1 MAMIFKAYPVVNDAF
16 KGNGFNI
23 RFAGNDTDPLF
34 VAKDIYIAMGH
45 KYCGNCHSFYE
56 KLPGRTEV
64 DKGSIRGNRI
74 MVAITKE
81 DVSLALSKP
90 EANLSD
96 DYKKQR
102 QEFRKFWKNEVLPQI
117 EHPEIRGKIVAL
129 ENQNS
134 SLEEE
139 NARLKAEI
147 ALLRGTGF
155 TPEAS

>member
-1 MAMIFKAYPVVNDAF
+1 MAMIFKAYPVVNNAF
-16 KGNGFNI
+16 SGNGYKI
-23 RFAGNDTDPLF
+23 RYAGDDSNPLF
-34 VAKDIYIAMGH
+34 VAQDIFKAMGH
-45 KYCGNCHSFYE
+45 KYYGNCRSFY
-56 KLPGRTEV
+56 KDLPGKTEV
-64 DKGSIRGNRI
+64 DKGTKVGSRI
-74 MVAITKE
+74 MIALTKA
-81 DVSLALSKP
+81 DVEVALSRRDIG
-90 EANLSD
+90 SD
-96 DYKKQR
+96 ELKKKKE
-102 QEFRKFWKNEVLPQI
+102 EFRKFWKNEVLPQI

>member
-16 KGNGFNI
+16 KGNGFNL

-81 DVSLALSKP
+81 DVNLALSRP

-102 QEFRKFWKNEVLPQI
+102 QKFREFWKNEVLPQI
-117 EHPEIRGKIVAL
+117 EYPELRKKITNLA
-129 ENQNS
+129 
-134 SLEEE
+134 EE

>member
-16 KGNGFNI
+16 KGNGFNL
-23 RFAGNDTDPLF
+23 RFAGDDTNPLF
-34 VAKDIYIAMGH
+34 VAKDIFIAMGH
-45 KYCGNCHSFYE
+45 KYHGNCHSFYE

-81 DVSLALSKP
+81 DVNLALSKP

-96 DYKKQR
+96 KKQK
-102 QEFRKFWKNEVLPQI
+102 QEFRKFWQDEVLPQI
-117 EHPEIRGKIVAL
+117 EHPELRKKITDLA
-129 ENQNS
+129 
-134 SLEEE
+134 EE

>member
-16 KGNGFNI
+16 NGNGFNL
-23 RFAGNDTDPLF
+23 RFAGDDTNPLF

-81 DVSLALSKP
+81 DVNLALSKP

-102 QEFRKFWKNEVLPQI
+102 QKFREFWKNEVLPQI
-117 EHPEIRGKIVAL
+117 EYPELRKKITDLA
-129 ENQNS
+129 
-134 SLEEE
+134 EE

-147 ALLRGTGF
+147 ALLRESGF